1 MVVKFAKEMPR
12 KLKLATSNHAQ
23 VSNVLE
29 VKYFNLKL
37 RKIVPPPP
45 PCLKNMYDNI

>member
-1 MVVKFAKEMPR
+1 MVVKFAKEMQR

-37 RKIVPPPP
+37 TPP
-45 PCLKNMYDNI
+45 PCLKHMYDNI